1 MSENEGFMMSNLG
14 LSSDVGSVSSISS
27 IKSLRAP
34 LIKMKCN
41 NKVNSKCEIQQ
52 KITESVEKNLCR
64 RVGLGQACRDGRE
77 DIVGRLLRGK
87 MNTINNIDEDGM
99 AALHYAARC
108 NRVEILK
115 MLLRAGADI
124 DVKGSSKIH
133 AMTPLL
139 CAAKFNAIESSK
151 VLIREGASVSAKN
164 CYGQTALHH
173 AVRRQNIKIVELLLT
188 EGKMDVNVVD
198 IDKTTALHIAAHV
211 GDEMSTKLLLFHG
224 IEIKAQDND
233 GFTAFHVAAREG
245 KNDVLRTLLQTAR
258 DHKMDTTMLLD
269 MPDNY
274 GNTCLHLAVK
284 HGRCSTTQI
293 CLNFGA
299 SLCVWESSS
308 LQTPLHFAA
317 VSGNLCVLR
326 ALFEGKDLDLHA
338 EDGDGMTPVLRASLE
353 GNRDVIEYLLDQG
366 AHVNAPPNT
375 GFPSPLMCAVKRD
388 QHKTMKFLLSKG
400 AQVDQIDTQWRN
412 CLHIAA
418 ACSDPKTLRILLEK
432 DTKHLVGK
440 RDAYGKT
447 PLHYAALRCSH
458 VGKIIQLLTDAGGLV
473 ISCDN
478 DERIPLH
485 YAARAGIVVSTRSL
499 LEVSPESLNCAD
511 TLSQT
516 PLHVAAANGQ
526 AEVCRLLLEN
536 KAEVDYRD
544 DLRLTPLFHAVIHGC
559 PRTIRVLVDYGAD
572 IDAVEKSRKTP
583 LIVAAFEGK
592 IDAFKT
598 LLECG
603 ADISIVCGT
612 GFNVLDAA
620 LAQDQLNIC
629 TEIVRHERWR
639 DVMGNLKFNQV
650 SPMKRLIEKFPSLAK
665 VVMDKC
671 ITESTS
677 IETDKNYAIEYD
689 FQYLCPKPGEEIDSD
704 GKRYFGPKLMLENE
718 REDLL
723 RHPLTKSLM
732 ATKWRSVGVNFFYIG
747 FVIYS
752 MFVGCLSHY
761 MYCMHKFDMNKATGV
776 IVKTHCS
783 KDSIYIS
790 EIVLVSFSALNL
802 LYECY
807 QLYTE
812 RSKYFDL
819 TNVLQVSTYVCAII
833 AVYPVNGDREICGMA
848 GWNAGVIGVLL
859 SFLTI
864 LQYIQC
870 LLSAGIYVTM
880 LFEVLKSLLKVLAMF
895 SLLIVGF
902 GLVFVYVMD
911 GSPPFNN
918 YWGAMIK
925 VFAMTI
931 GEIDYSTYFV
941 QGNGPKRYTLAL
953 GVFLVFSLLMPIALM
968 NLLIGLAVGDIDSVQ
983 NHAELKMMS
992 TEIEVV
998 YEFEEKMPVMLR
1010 ERLHKSKLVV
1020 HPNKQHGL
1028 KVLKKYLGQ
1037 IGTVQ
1042 EIVRLRNESVD
1053 KDNTRRDLLINR
1065 IVNQVDI
1072 TGERINEI
1080 TKQLEDHRILLEGI
1094 VSTLTV
1100 DKTVESQTSQE
1111 EEDQKALLEMKSILG
1126 RL

>member
-245 KNDVLRTLLQTAR
+245 KNDVLRTLLQTGTERRQAVSMRTLLQTAR

-536 KAEVDYRD
+536 KAEVDYSFRCKIA
-544 DLRLTPLFHAVIHGC
+544 FQQ
-559 PRTIRVLVDYGAD
+559 
-572 IDAVEKSRKTP
+572 KTP

-732 ATKWRSVGVNFFYIG
+732 ATK
-747 FVIYS
+747 
-752 MFVGCLSHY
+752 C
-761 MYCMHKFDMNKATGV
+761 
-776 IVKTHCS
+776 